1 MVLVLHLHHESY
13 KHNFIFSS
21 DADDD
26 YSEESSP
33 LNSTEE
39 ESEENK
45 KISDEIDKSSSFT
58 TENKT
63 NSFVSL
69 TFLAQVQNHLT
80 FNFSDHLFGHL
91 SNIFNESVSY
101 LSSSSSKIMNYLGQD
116 FEIRYSSIKDGEEV
130 NLIRYPEE
138 DIGNSSE

>member
-1 MVLVLHLHHESY
+1 MVLVLHLDHESY

-26 YSEESSP
+26 CSEESSP

-91 SNIFNESVSY
+91 CNIFNESVSY
-101 LSSSSSKIMNYLGQD
+101 LSSSSSKIMNYLGQES
-116 FEIRYSSIKDGEEV
+116 EIRYSSIKDGEEV